1 MDDYT
6 DNYDAYDNR
15 TGEADEL
22 RTGGTDPYGSEGYG
36 ESYGEGYG
44 ESYDAYGSA
53 YRGYRGGSSE
63 PEWGT
68 VLAGTVLAVVGG
80 YLLIQGVTGNT
91 RSGGASYRTSRG
103 DTQREDGREPA
114 DQGTEVTRSVTIGKP
129 VGELYSYWRNLEN
142 LPQIMRHLESVTM
155 MGDGRSHWVAK
166 GPAGSKVE
174 WDAETTEEREN
185 ERLAWRSLPDADV
198 QNEGEVR
205 FREAPGDRGTEITVS
220 LTYHPPG
227 GALGAAVAKLF
238 GREPYQQIGE
248 DLNRFKQRQ
257 ETGEVATIKGQ
268 PSGRD

>member
-6 DNYDAYDNR
+6 GNYDVYNNR
-15 TGEADEL
+15 AAGADGL
-22 RTGGTDPYGSEGYG
+22 RTGGDPYGAEG
-36 ESYGEGYG
+36 YGEGYG
-44 ESYDAYGSA
+44 ESYDAYGST
-53 YRGYRGGSSE
+53 YRGDRGEYRGGSSE

-68 VLAGTVLAVVGG
+68 VLAGTVLALVGS

-91 RSGGASYRTSRG
+91 RSRGASSGSYG
-103 DTQREDGREPA
+103 TQREDGRERA
-114 DQGTEVTRSVTIGKP
+114 DEGTEVTRSVTINKP

-155 MGDGRSHWVAK
+155 TGARSSHWVAK
-166 GPAGSKVE
+166 GPAGLDIE
-174 WDAETTEEREN
+174 WDAETTEELEN

-205 FREAPGDRGTEITVS
+205 FRPAPGDRGTEITVS

-248 DLNRFKQRQ
+248 DLARFKQQQ
-257 ETGEVATIKGQ
+257 ETGEIATIKGQ

>member
-15 TGEADEL
+15 TGDADEL
-22 RTGGTDPYGSEGYG
+22 RTGGTDPYGAEGY
-36 ESYGEGYG
+36 SRDYG
-44 ESYDAYGSA
+44 A
-53 YRGYRGGSSE
+53 YRGAYRDVYGGGSSE

-80 YLLIQGVTGNT
+80 YFLIQGVTGNA
-91 RSGGASYRTSRG
+91 RSRETSYRASYE
-103 DTQREDGREPA
+103 QREDGREPA
-114 DQGTEVTRSVTIGKP
+114 DKGIEVTRSVTIGKP

-142 LPQIMRHLESVTM
+142 LPEIMRHLETVTM
-155 MGDGRSHWVAK
+155 TGVRSSHWVAK

-227 GALGAAVAKLF
+227 GALGVAVAKLF

-257 ETGEVATIKGQ
+257 ETGEIATIKGQ

>member
-1 MDDYT
+1 MDDY
-6 DNYDAYDNR
+6 DNYDAYNNR
-15 TGEADEL
+15 TASADEL
-22 RTGGTDPYGSEGYG
+22 RTGGADPYGA
-36 ESYGEGYG
+36 GYG
-44 ESYDAYGSA
+44 ESYDAYEGG
-53 YRGYRGGSSE
+53 YRGRRVYGGGSSE

-91 RSGGASYRTSRG
+91 RSGTSYG
-103 DTQREDGREPA
+103 TQREDGREPA

-129 VGELYSYWRNLEN
+129 VGDIYSYWRNLEN

-155 MGDGRSHWVAK
+155 TGEGRSHWVAK
-166 GPAGSKVE
+166 GPVGSNIE

-248 DLNRFKQRQ
+248 DLARFKQQQ